1 MVEEKMKQ
9 PRVTVWVTP
18 EFRTALK
25 KKACEEGYS
34 NMLDFTKD
42 FAKELD
48 TYQPKLKEKNE
59 KFRLF

>member
-1 MVEEKMKQ
+1 MRQ
-9 PRVTVWVTP
+9 QRVTVWVAP

-42 FAKELD
+42 FAKDLD
-48 TYQPKLKEKNE
+48 QAQLKLKEKNE
-59 KFRLF
+59 RFRLF